1 MDKKKEFTRGN
12 PQEEAPKRIKKK
24 KRRWLPLLG
33 VVLGVL
39 AIVVTAVLW
48 DATAFDGLRRSI
60 IYASAQKDETGCAK
74 LYTYAAEKDACY
86 ASLEGSLVQAT
97 ARRILLI
104 GEDNAVRYHAD
115 VKFHKSA
122 VASNGKIAAVYD
134 IGGMEIHVLDDRG
147 LVRQLTAEG
156 EILSCTV
163 NEKGAMAVTVNK
175 SGYKAA
181 VTVYNESGEKVFAF
195 HSSDRFLM
203 TAALSRDGRRMTA
216 VALGQSEGVF
226 TSSLVVYSLDSTE
239 PLLDV
244 PMTGKAVYDVD
255 MVGRRWCAVS
265 EEGLYFLGTDGKKS
279 DETRF
284 YDFEGTYLRRC
295 SLGGDGFAAALL
307 GRYQYGTQTHL
318 VTVDEE
324 GVQLAILEAEK
335 EVLSLS
341 AAGKY
346 VAVLYSDELVIY
358 DRNLEVCARLEDL
371 SSARLVLMRADG
383 SAVLVGADSASLY
396 LP

>member
-33 VVLGVL
+33 IVLGVL
-39 AIVVTAVLW
+39 AIVLAATLW

-74 LYTYAAEKDACY
+74 LYTYAAEKDGCY

-104 GEDNAVRYHAD
+104 GEDSAVRYHAD
-115 VKFHKSA
+115 VKFNKSA
-122 VASNGKIAAVYD
+122 VASNGKVAAVYD
-134 IGGMEIHVLDDRG
+134 IGGTEIHVLDDRG
-147 LVRQLTAEG
+147 LVCLLTAEG

-163 NEKGAMAVTVNK
+163 NEKGALAVTVNK

-181 VTVYNESGEKVFAF
+181 VTVYNENGEKVFAF
-195 HSSDRFLM
+195 HSADRFLM
-203 TAALSRDGRRMTA
+203 TAALSRDGRRMAA
-216 VALGQSEGVF
+216 VALGQTEGVF

-239 PLLDV
+239 PLLDM

-255 MVGRRWCAVS
+255 MVGRRWCAVG
-265 EEGLYFLGTDGKKS
+265 EDGLYFHTVDGKN
-279 DETRF
+279 DGTVF

-358 DRNLEVCARLEDL
+358 DRNLEVCARLEEL
-371 SSARLVLMRADG
+371 SSAREVLMRADG

>member
-1 MDKKKEFTRGN
+1 MDKKTFGRGN
-12 PQEEAPKRIKKK
+12 PQEEAPKRIEKRKKIK
-24 KRRWLPLLG
+24 WLPLLG
-33 VVLGVL
+33 IVLGVL
-39 AIVVTAVLW
+39 AIVLAAALW

-74 LYTYAAEKDACY
+74 LYTYAAEKDGCY

-97 ARRILLI
+97 ARRILLM
-104 GEDNAVRYHAD
+104 GEDGAVRYHAD
-115 VKFHKSA
+115 VKFNKSA
-122 VASNGKIAAVYD
+122 VATNGKVAAVYD
-134 IGGMEIHVLDDRG
+134 IGGTDIHVLDDRG
-147 LVRQLTAEG
+147 LVRCLTAEG

-163 NEKGAMAVTVNK
+163 NEKGAMAVTINK

-195 HSSDRFLM
+195 HSADRFLM
-203 TAALSRDGRRMTA
+203 TAALSRDGRRMAA
-216 VALGQSEGVF
+216 VALGQAEGVF

-255 MVGRRWCAVS
+255 MVGRRWCAVG
-265 EEGLYFLGTDGKKS
+265 EDGMYFLSADGKKS
-279 DETRF
+279 EDAIF

-358 DRNLEVCARLEDL
+358 DRNLEVCARLEEL
-371 SSARLVLMRADG
+371 SSARQVLMRADG

>member
-1 MDKKKEFTRGN
+1 MDKKEFTRGN

-33 VVLGVL
+33 IVLGVL
-39 AIVVTAVLW
+39 AIVLAATLW

-74 LYTYAAEKDACY
+74 LYTHAAEKDGCY

-97 ARRILLI
+97 ARRILLM
-104 GEDNAVRYHAD
+104 GEDGAVRYHAD

-122 VASNGKIAAVYD
+122 VATNGKVAAVYD
-134 IGGMEIHVLDDRG
+134 IGGTEIHVLDDRG
-147 LVRQLTAEG
+147 LVRCLTAEG

-163 NEKGAMAVTVNK
+163 NEKGALAVTVNK

-195 HSSDRFLM
+195 HSADRFLM
-203 TAALSRDGRRMTA
+203 TAAVSRDGRRMAA
-216 VALGQSEGVF
+216 VALGQAEGAF
-226 TSSLVVYSLDSTE
+226 TSSLVVYSLESTE

-255 MVGRRWCAVS
+255 MVGRRWCAVG
-265 EEGLYFLGTDGKKS
+265 EDGLYFHAADGKKNGG
-279 DETRF
+279 TIF

-358 DRNLEVCARLEDL
+358 DRNLEVCARLEEL
-371 SSARLVLMRADG
+371 SSARQVLMRADG

>member
-226 TSSLVVYSLDSTE
+226 TSSLVVYSLDSTD

>member
-134 IGGMEIHVLDDRG
+134 IGGTEIHVLDDRG
-147 LVRQLTAEG
+147 LVRQPTAEG

-265 EEGLYFLGTDGKKS
+265 EEGLYFLGIDGKKS

>member
-1 MDKKKEFTRGN
+1 MDKKEFTRGN

-33 VVLGVL
+33 IVLGVL
-39 AIVVTAVLW
+39 AIVLAATLW

-74 LYTYAAEKDACY
+74 LYTYAAEKDGCY

-97 ARRILLI
+97 ARRILLM
-104 GEDNAVRYHAD
+104 GEDGAVRYHAD

-122 VASNGKIAAVYD
+122 VATNGKVAAVYD
-134 IGGMEIHVLDDRG
+134 IGGTDIHVLDDRG
-147 LVRQLTAEG
+147 L

-163 NEKGAMAVTVNK
+163 NEKGAMAVTINK

-195 HSSDRFLM
+195 HSADRFLM
-203 TAALSRDGRRMTA
+203 TAAVSRDGRRMAA
-216 VALGQSEGVF
+216 VALGQAEGVF
-226 TSSLVVYSLDSTE
+226 TSSLVVYSLESTE

-255 MVGRRWCAVS
+255 MVGRRWCAVG
-265 EEGLYFLGTDGKKS
+265 EDGMYFLSADGKKS
-279 DETRF
+279 EDAIF

-358 DRNLEVCARLEDL
+358 DRNLEVCARLEEL
-371 SSARLVLMRADG
+371 SSARQVLMRADG